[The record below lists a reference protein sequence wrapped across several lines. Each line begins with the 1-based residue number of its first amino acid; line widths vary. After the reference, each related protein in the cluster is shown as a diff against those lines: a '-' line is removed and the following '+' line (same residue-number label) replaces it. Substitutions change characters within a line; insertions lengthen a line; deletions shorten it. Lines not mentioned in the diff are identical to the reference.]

1 MELTDEEC
9 DRIINEG
16 IKKIKE
22 RGKDEKLSEEFK
34 KKLIKKLEQYYKEG

>member
-9 DRIINEG
+9 DRIIDEG

-34 KKLIKKLEQYYKEG
+34 KRLQKRLEEELKTN

>member
-9 DRIINEG
+9 DRIIDEG

-34 KKLIKKLEQYYKEG
+34 KRLRKRLEEELKTN